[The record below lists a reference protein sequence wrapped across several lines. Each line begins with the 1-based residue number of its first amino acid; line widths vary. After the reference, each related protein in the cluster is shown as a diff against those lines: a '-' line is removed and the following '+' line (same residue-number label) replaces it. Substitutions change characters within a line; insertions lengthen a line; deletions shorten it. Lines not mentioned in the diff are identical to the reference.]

1 MDSPERVCKCRVWK
15 LGIPQNATIPC
26 VAGLPHV
33 MKSSDWSIPNDQ
45 SALRESDSFEIQQ
58 RVSVIET
65 LRSAERKVLIR
76 VLWYSAARS
85 RHVHDE
91 QDPIATCIRRNIVA
105 CFTDTIWKIEY
116 TPWENSHSVNS
127 LIETQYTPRCCS
139 RDDRIL
145 TRKYDRCPNPP
156 EWDGCKQ
163 PGKVASLTTFD
174 TTWGHLLHQW
184 DNKNIQTMFAWLNL
198 ISDRRNQEIH
208 IKETGMGSRWYG
220 KDIAGSQTWI
230 IAIWMKEMHGDTIE
244 IQMESNL
251 CLSCAGLHWSWCDD
265 NKGKDQDIYPIP
277 SQSTWMR
284 GIGSNNV
291 SINIGFH
298 ELKGHHDMEKRT
310 FKDDMIGFLCAGH
323 TSHSQDAGRARRLC
337 SDTRIRVLSPTMLP
351 DTFGS

>member
-174 TTWGHLLHQW
+174 TTWGHLLHQ
-184 DNKNIQTMFAWLNL
+184 L
-198 ISDRRNQEIH
+198 I
-208 IKETGMGSRWYG
+208 
-220 KDIAGSQTWI
+220 
-230 IAIWMKEMHGDTIE
+230 
-244 IQMESNL
+244 
-251 CLSCAGLHWSWCDD
+251 
-265 NKGKDQDIYPIP
+265 
-277 SQSTWMR
+277 
-284 GIGSNNV
+284 
-291 SINIGFH
+291 
-298 ELKGHHDMEKRT
+298 
-310 FKDDMIGFLCAGH
+310 
-323 TSHSQDAGRARRLC
+323 
-337 SDTRIRVLSPTMLP
+337 TRIFKPCLHDWILYLTGEIKRSTSKRRAWDLDGMVKTLLDHRLESLPSEWKKCMETQLKYKWNPICAYPVQAYIEADVMTTKAKIKISIQFPVNLHGWEALVVIMFLSI
-351 DTFGS
+351 